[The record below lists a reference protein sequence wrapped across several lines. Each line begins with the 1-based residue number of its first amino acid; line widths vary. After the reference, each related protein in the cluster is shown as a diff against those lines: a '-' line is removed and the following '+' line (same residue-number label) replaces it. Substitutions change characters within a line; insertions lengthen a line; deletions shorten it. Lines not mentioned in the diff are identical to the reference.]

1 MNQFNRLLA
10 VVVLLGIFLCILASA
25 VVPFGVLSLA
35 QQGLTQLNETLS
47 QRYLDDAQQFRLI
60 QLLTVVGATIV
71 LLPLVWWEVRRR
83 GPATVPVN
91 SSAGKGAT
99 LTTDSVSQR
108 LAWHIDQLPDVV
120 NVAPAVRSRGGS
132 VDVRLTVR
140 TTPDIDVPMKT
151 DEIIAVT
158 HEVVEERM
166 GLRLGKVQVQINHAP
181 YADDTRLT

>member
-1 MNQFNRLLA
+1 MNHFNRLLA
-10 VVVLLGIFLCILASA
+10 VVVLLGILACVLVTA
-25 VVPFGVLSLA
+25 VVPFGMLSLA

-60 QLLTVVGATIV
+60 QLATVAVAAVV
-71 LLPLVWWEVRRR
+71 LLPLLWWEVRRR
-83 GPATVPVN
+83 GPATVRVA
-91 SSAGKGAT
+91 SGSGERAT
-99 LTTDSVSQR
+99 LTADSVTQR

-120 NVAPAVRSRGGS
+120 NVTPAVRAHGGA

-158 HEVVEERM
+158 REVVEERM
-166 GLRLGKVQVQINHAP
+166 GLRLGKVQVQINHAA
-181 YADDTRLT
+181 YADDTRLA

>member
-1 MNQFNRLLA
+1 MNHFNRLLA
-10 VVVLLGIFLCILASA
+10 VVVLLGILACVLVTA
-25 VVPFGVLSLA
+25 VVPFGMLSLA

-60 QLLTVVGATIV
+60 QLLTVVVAAVV
-71 LLPLVWWEVRRR
+71 LFPLLWWEVRRR
-83 GPATVPVN
+83 GPATVRVA
-91 SSAGKGAT
+91 SGSGERAT
-99 LTTDSVSQR
+99 LTADSVTQR

-120 NVAPAVRSRGGS
+120 NVSPVVRAHGGA

-158 HEVVEERM
+158 REVVEERM

-181 YADDTRLT
+181 YADDTRLA

>member
-1 MNQFNRLLA
+1 MNYFNRLLV
-10 VVVLLGIFLCILASA
+10 VVVLLGIFACVLASA

-60 QLLTVVGATIV
+60 QVLTVIGATIV
-71 LLPLVWWEVRRR
+71 LLPLLWWEIRRR
-83 GPATVPVN
+83 GPATVRV
-91 SSAGKGAT
+91 SSGSGERAT
-99 LTTDSVSQR
+99 LTADSVTQR

-120 NVAPAVRSRGGS
+120 NVTPTVRSHGGA
-132 VDVRLTVR
+132 VDVKLTVR

-158 HEVVEERM
+158 REVVEERM

-181 YADDTRLT
+181 YADEARLG